1 MASTRCNLRNPQSKT
16 ETPIVL
22 IFRYEGNRIKLSTG
36 EKIHSENWNDN
47 KQNVRKTF
55 IGSVEINAN
64 LERKKELINKLYRE
78 AKISGIN
85 PTIDYLRQAYNKA
98 DEIEAEFDFFQFIE
112 DFIEKQRPQ
121 KAKRTII
128 SYVATQK
135 MLLEFQKWRKAKI
148 TFESIDMNF
157 YDEFVNY
164 LIEVKRY
171 AKNTVGSF
179 IKELKV
185 FMNEATERG
194 INKNLIFRSRKFKT
208 LEEDVETIYLNEDEI
223 RILYGMDLSQNN
235 KLDKVR
241 DLFVFACYTGLR
253 ISDLRQLNKSN
264 LKENY
269 IQIKTKKTGE
279 MVYIPYHDI
288 VREIIAKYDG
298 EIPPIISEQ
307 KYNNYLK
314 ELGEL
319 AGFDEPINTSRTKAG
334 KVATETNP
342 KYNLITSHTARRSF
356 ATNAY
361 KNGVPI
367 IAIMKI
373 TGHKTDRSF
382 MKYIKISKEESAEQ
396 LINHPFFNKSNSIQ

>member
-1 MASTRCNLRNPQSKT
+1 MASAKFNLRNPSSNQN
-16 ETPIVL
+16 TPIVL
-22 IFRYEGNRIKLSTG
+22 VFRYEGNRIKLSTG
-36 EKIHSENWNDN
+36 EKIHPDDWNDN
-47 KQNVRKTF
+47 KQNVRKSF

-64 LERKKELINKLYRE
+64 LERKKELINRLYRE
-78 AKISGIN
+78 SKLKGIA

-98 DEIEAEFDFFQFIE
+98 DEIETEFDFFQFIE
-112 DFIEKQRPQ
+112 DFIEKQKPQ

-148 TFESIDMNF
+148 TFEAIDMDF

-164 LIEVKRY
+164 LIEVKQY

-194 INKNLIFRSRKFKT
+194 INKNLVFRSRKFKT
-208 LEEDVETIYLNEDEI
+208 LEEDIETIYLNEDEI
-223 RILYGMDLSQNN
+223 TTLYGMDLSTNH

-253 ISDLRQLNKSN
+253 ISDLRRLTKTN

-279 MVYIPYHDI
+279 NVYIPYHDT

-307 KYNNYLK
+307 KYNDYLK

-319 AGFDEPINTSRTKAG
+319 AGLDEPINTSRTKAG
-334 KVATETNP
+334 KVVTETQP
-342 KYNLITSHTARRSF
+342 KYSLITSHTARRSF

-361 KNGVPI
+361 KNDVPV

-373 TGHKTDRSF
+373 TGHKTERSF

-396 LINHPFFNKSNSIQ
+396 LTNHPFFRKSGTR